1 MPSIKNVDLRLRGM
15 TVMFV
20 LADTTTDKRQST
32 DISLISMQSAIRQST
47 GKGVIPSRQIT
58 GLQKSVT
65 KNDDLS
71 HNIENPVVC
80 PTPRAHSFSFFYRPL
95 RMVIRTIHETHKVLW
110 KQ

>member
-65 KNDDLS
+65 KTTIYRTISKTQWYVQHL
-71 HNIENPVVC
+71 ERTVF
-80 PTPRAHSFSFFYRPL
+80 HSF
-95 RMVIRTIHETHKVLW
+95 IGH
-110 KQ
+110 